1 MFYKITIDDLTLR
14 GRRMFLRV
22 DFNVPLEGGRIM
34 DDSRIRAALPTIR
47 LAVTRGA
54 RIVIASHLGRPN
66 GKVDM
71 KFSLR
76 PITRR
81 LQELLERPVDFAV
94 DCIGTEAIQK
104 SKQLNDAGVLLLENL
119 RFYPGEE
126 ANESGFSQKLA
137 QLCDGIY
144 VNDAFGAAHRA
155 HASVVG
161 ITKFVRQAA
170 AGTLMQKELQ
180 YLGMVMGAPPKP
192 YIVVLG
198 GAKVSDKIEVIQNL
212 LRTCSH
218 MLIGGAMAYTFLKA
232 QGLPVGKSLVED
244 DKLDLAKRIL
254 DSAAEKNCRLL
265 LPVDHVVAKEMRK
278 GTEVKIC
285 SVRETPDDW
294 MGLDIGPAT
303 VENYSK
309 ELAGARTIFWN
320 GPMGVFEITPF
331 ERGTLSLAYAIA
343 EATKRGAASVVG
355 GGDSV
360 AALHKA
366 GVSEHI
372 THISTGGGASL
383 ELLGGRTLP
392 GIEALSNH

>member
-265 LPVDHVVAKEMRK
+265 LPVDQVVAKEMRK

>member
-1 MFYKITIDDLTLR
+1 MFYKLTIDDLTLR
-14 GRRMFLRV
+14 GRRLFLRV
-22 DFNVPLEGGRIM
+22 DFNVPIEAGRVT
-34 DDSRIRAALPTIR
+34 DDSRIQAALPTIR
-47 LAVTRGA
+47 MAVTRGA
-54 RIVIASHLGRPN
+54 RIVLASHLGRPN
-66 GKVDM
+66 GRPDM
-71 KFSLR
+71 NFSLR
-76 PITRR
+76 PVIRR
-81 LQELLERPVDFAV
+81 LKELLDRPVEFAV

-104 SKQLNDAGVLLLENL
+104 SKLLTDAGILLVENL

-126 ANESGFSQKLA
+126 ANDAGFAQKLA

-170 AGTLMQKELQ
+170 AGSLMQKELQ

-212 LRTCSH
+212 LKTCSQ

-244 DKLDLAKRIL
+244 DKLDLARQIL
-254 DSAAEKNCRLL
+254 AVAAEKNCRLL
-265 LPVDHVVAKEMRK
+265 LPVDHVIAKEMRK

-285 SVRETPDDW
+285 HIKETPDDW

-309 ELAGARTIFWN
+309 ELSAARTIFWN
-320 GPMGVFEITPF
+320 GPMGVFEISPF

-343 EATKRGAASVVG
+343 EATRRGCTSVVG

-360 AALHKA
+360 AALRKA
-366 GVSEHI
+366 GVAENI
-372 THISTGGGASL
+372 THISTGGGAAL
-383 ELLGGRTLP
+383 ELLGGRSLP
-392 GIEALSNH
+392 GIDALSNH

>member
-1 MFYKITIDDLTLR
+1 MFYKLTIDDLTLR
-14 GRRMFLRV
+14 GRRLFLRV
-22 DFNVPLEGGRIM
+22 DFNVPLEAGRIT

-47 LAVTRGA
+47 LALTRGA
-54 RIVIASHLGRPN
+54 RIILASHLGRPN
-66 GKVDM
+66 GKVDT

-76 PITRR
+76 PVSRR
-81 LQELLERPVDFAV
+81 LAELLDRPVDFAV

-119 RFYPGEE
+119 RFYAGEE
-126 ANESGFSQKLA
+126 ANDSGFAQKLS

-144 VNDAFGAAHRA
+144 VNDAFGAVHRA

-170 AGTLMQKELQ
+170 AGALMQKELQ

-212 LRTCSH
+212 LKTCSH
-218 MLIGGAMAYTFLKA
+218 MLVGGAMAYTFLKA
-232 QGLPVGKSLVED
+232 QGVSVGKSLVED
-244 DKLDLAKRIL
+244 DKLDVAKRVL
-254 DSAAEKNCRLL
+254 DTAAEKNCRLL
-265 LPVDHVVAKEMRK
+265 LPLDHVIAREMRK
-278 GTEVKIC
+278 GTEVRIC
-285 SVRETPDDW
+285 SVRETPDDF

-303 VENYSK
+303 VENYNK
-309 ELAGARTIFWN
+309 ELSSARTIFWN
-320 GPMGVFEITPF
+320 GPMGVFEISPF
-331 ERGTLSLAYAIA
+331 DRGTLSLAYAIA
-343 EATKRGAASVVG
+343 EATKRGATSVVG

-360 AALHKA
+360 AALHKG
-366 GVSEHI
+366 GVADHI

-383 ELLGGRTLP
+383 ELLGGRSLP

>member
-1 MFYKITIDDLTLR
+1 MFYKLTIDDLTLR
-14 GRRMFLRV
+14 GRRLFLRV
-22 DFNVPLEGGRIM
+22 DFNVPLEAGRIM
-34 DDSRIRAALPTIR
+34 DDSRIQAALPTIR
-47 LAVTRGA
+47 MAITRGA
-54 RIVIASHLGRPN
+54 RIILASHLGRPN
-66 GKVDM
+66 GRVDM
-71 KFSLR
+71 NYSLR
-76 PITRR
+76 PVSRR
-81 LQELLERPVDFAV
+81 LKELLDRPVEFAV

-104 SKQLNDAGVLLLENL
+104 SKQLTDAGVLIVENL

-126 ANESGFSQKLA
+126 ANDPGFAQKLA

-170 AGTLMQKELQ
+170 AGALMQKELQ

-198 GAKVSDKIEVIQNL
+198 GAKVSDKIEIIQNL
-212 LRTCSH
+212 IKTCSH
-218 MLIGGAMAYTFLKA
+218 MLLGGAMAYTFFKA
-232 QGLPVGKSLVED
+232 QGLPVGKSLVEE
-244 DKLDLAKRIL
+244 DKLDLARRVL
-254 DSAAEKNCRLL
+254 EQAAEKNCRLL
-265 LPVDHVVAKEMRK
+265 LPVDHVIAKEMRK

-285 SVRETPDDW
+285 RINETPDDW

-303 VENYSK
+303 VELYSK
-309 ELAGARTIFWN
+309 ELSVARTIFWN
-320 GPMGVFEITPF
+320 GPMGVFEIPLF

-343 EATKRGAASVVG
+343 EATRRGATSVVG

-366 GVSEHI
+366 GVAENI

-383 ELLGGRTLP
+383 ELLGGHTLP